1 MGLDIYKCKLDKE
14 GSEVITLYKDDTN
27 KSKLALFEKYADH
40 AEDAVEAFYDFDT
53 AFKLRGE
60 KREEWEL
67 WSFTCSDD
75 DKATIAFN
83 KIGTEDRILFDEK
96 DVPCYNESV
105 KLLHYSMIGY
115 QRKQM
120 KPTFYTQVL
129 SGCWY
134 VSEDTDKH
142 EDDSIDFVL
151 TQEGLE
157 QVKIHCESSA
167 SMLEWEL
174 GEDEFVYF
182 SY

>member
-14 GSEVITLYKDDTN
+14 GGEVITLYKDDTN

-40 AEDAVEAFYDFDT
+40 VEDAVEEFYDFDT
-53 AFKLRGE
+53 AFQLIGE
-60 KREEWEL
+60 KREEWKL
-67 WSFTCSDD
+67 MSFAYSDD

-96 DVPCYNESV
+96 DVQRYNESV
-105 KLLHYSMIGY
+105 KLLRYSGVGY

-120 KPTFYTQVL
+120 KESFYTQVL

-134 VSEDTDKH
+134 VSEDTDRH

-151 TQEGLE
+151 TQEVLE

-167 SMLEWEL
+167 TMLEWEL